1 MRSIR
6 NGQSESMRILVI
18 DDVQEIRELFTLLL
32 RLEGAQ
38 VVAAGTGREAMEMVR
53 QRPFDVVLSD
63 LGLPDIP
70 GDMLIPQILA
80 ASKGGTRVAV
90 ITGCGEPHLTWARQA
105 GADAVFRK
113 PVEWSTLVEYLRD
126 ARLRASA

>member
-6 NGQSESMRILVI
+6 SGQSESMRILVI

-38 VVAAGTGREAMEMVR
+38 VAAAGSGREAMEMVR
-53 QRPFDVVLSD
+53 QRQFDVVLSD

-70 GDMLIPQILA
+70 GDMLIPLILA
-80 ASKGGTRVAV
+80 ASRGRTRVAV
-90 ITGCGEPHLTWARQA
+90 ITGCGEPNLTRARQA

-113 PVEWSTLVEYLRD
+113 PVEWSTLVDYLRD
-126 ARLRASA
+126 AGLAASA

>member
-1 MRSIR
+1 MRS
-6 NGQSESMRILVI
+6 NQNASMRILII
-18 DDVQEIRELFTLLL
+18 DDVEEIRELFALLL

-38 VVAAGTGREAMEMVR
+38 VVAAGSGREAMELVR

-80 ASKGGTRVAV
+80 ASKGRTRVAV
-90 ITGCGEPHLTWARQA
+90 ISGCGEPDLTLAREA
-105 GADAVFRK
+105 GAEAVFRK
-113 PVEWSTLVEYLRD
+113 PVDWSALIEYLRD
-126 ARLRASA
+126 AGLAASA

>member
-1 MRSIR
+1 MRS
-6 NGQSESMRILVI
+6 GQKNASMRILVV
-18 DDVQEIRELFTLLL
+18 DDVEEIRELFALLL

-38 VVAAGTGREAMEMVR
+38 VVAAGSGREAMELVR

-80 ASKGGTRVAV
+80 ASKGRTRVAV
-90 ITGCGEPHLTWARQA
+90 ISGCDEPDLTLAREA
-105 GADAVFRK
+105 GAEAVFRK
-113 PVEWSTLVEYLRD
+113 PVDWSALIDYLRD
-126 ARLRASA
+126 AGLAASA

>member
-6 NGQSESMRILVI
+6 SGQSESMRILVI

-38 VVAAGTGREAMEMVR
+38 VVAAGSGREAMAMVR

-80 ASKGGTRVAV
+80 ASKGRTRVAV
-90 ITGCGEPHLTWARQA
+90 ISGCGEPNLTRARQA

-113 PVEWSTLVEYLRD
+113 PVDWSALVDYLRNSGL
-126 ARLRASA
+126 AASA